1 MGRGARGNKKRDGWM
16 GCFCFNFVYKEG
28 KDLGVMFPASESRY
42 IQNYIDVLGRAKD
55 EIRNEAIGVIDR

>member
-1 MGRGARGNKKRDGWM
+1 M

-28 KDLGVMFPASESRY
+28 KDLGIMFPASETCY